1 VQTPA
6 FFIMPFKNNTEAN
19 RYELEIDGHISFADY
34 KQDGDKLV
42 ITHVV
47 VPEAL
52 RGKGI
57 AAMVMEQVV
66 ADAKTKKLSIM
77 PLCSYAAAYLKK
89 HPQ

>member
-1 VQTPA
+1 MMA
-6 FFIMPFKNNTEAN
+6 FKNNTKAS
-19 RYELEIDGHISFADY
+19 RYELEVDGHISVADY
-34 KQDGDKLV
+34 QLDGDKLV

-66 ADAKTKKLSIM
+66 ADAKTKKLSIV